1 MCVLLLVI
9 IKKKERPV
17 EITAANLPIS
27 GRETSPLR
35 NRSAGWD
42 KDERVEKEVERE
54 DGGVLRGKRITETV
68 AYARI
73 QRVGVRG
80 NTVAMRA

>member
-1 MCVLLLVI
+1 MSARHRY
-9 IKKKERPV
+9 ETDQRV
-17 EITAANLPIS
+17 EQ
-27 GRETSPLR
+27 GRR
-35 NRSAGWD
+35 G
-42 KDERVEKEVERE
+42 EKEVERE